1 MDLKECY
8 AALGGDYE
16 GVLGRLRSE
25 RLVRKF
31 AVKFLAD
38 GSYALLCESIKNGQ
52 IEEAF
57 RASHTI
63 KGVCQNLGF
72 DRLYRSSEALTEV
85 LRDASALPPETE
97 GLLAQVTSDYEV
109 TVAAIRTL
117 EAGG

>member
-1 MDLKECY
+1 MDLRECY
-8 AALGGDYE
+8 HALGGDYE

-38 GSYALLCESIKNGQ
+38 GSYAQLCDSLKNGQ
-52 IEEAF
+52 LEDAF

-72 DRLYRSSEALTEV
+72 TRLYESSHALTEA
-85 LRDASALPPETE
+85 LRDVTAPPPEAE
-97 GLLAQVTSDYEV
+97 GLMAQVTSDYEA
-109 TVAAIRTL
+109 TVAAIRQL